1 MRPKFEGSL
10 PHNVRAVIDDLN
22 SRIHQLEALLEFEHN
37 VLVIRQLRPA
47 HGELV
52 KARASLGLAAVAA
65 EQVEVM
71 A

>member
-10 PHNVRAVIDDLN
+10 PENVRSVIDDLN
-22 SRIHQLEALLEFEHN
+22 SSIHQLEALLEFEHN

-47 HGELV
+47 LGELV
-52 KARASLGLAAVAA
+52 KARSSLGLAAVAA